1 MRLGRDNATWYTIV
15 GVVKDVKF
23 YNLGDEPMNQSY
35 IPFVQAP
42 SPLMSIVVHTTTDPM
57 NLSAALQQ
65 TVWALD
71 KEQPI
76 SGVQTLQSRIDN
88 EEAPI
93 RIFTQFSAYFALLAL
108 FLAGIGIY
116 GVMAY
121 LVESRTREIG
131 IRIACGA
138 ERGNILWL
146 VLAGSL
152 KLAAIGVSVGLLGAW
167 GIAQLLMN
175 QLYGIKSN
183 NLDVYAVSMA
193 VLSVAILFAT
203 LVPIRR
209 ATRVDPLTVLRC
221 E

>member
-1 MRLGRDNATWYTIV
+1 LGRDNATRYTIV

-23 YNLGDEPMNQSY
+23 YNLGDEPTNQTYVS
-35 IPFVQAP
+35 FAQAP
-42 SPLMSIVVHTTTDPM
+42 SPLMSIVVHTATEPM
-57 NLSAALQQ
+57 KFSTALQE

-93 RIFTQFSAYFALLAL
+93 RIFTQFAAYFALLAL

-121 LVESRTREIG
+121 VVESRTREIG

-138 ERGNILWL
+138 ERGNIMWL

-152 KLAAIGVSVGLLGAW
+152 KLAAVGVFIGLMGAW
-167 GIAQLLMN
+167 GVAQLLMS
-175 QLYGIKSN
+175 QLYGVKTN

-193 VLSVAILFAT
+193 VLCVAILFAT